1 MRKGYLV
8 GIAVA
13 GMMLCGSGAHGQTAW
28 DAPLLLPPRPADG
41 FGIFLADMHEGGVGV
56 LGMWRSST
64 WNYGLRAA
72 VSEGSGGEGI
82 ALSGGV
88 DYSGA
93 VNRSSDDFPLD
104 IDWVFGAGLSIDDGV
119 REGIRVSL
127 PLGLS
132 AAHSFQ
138 AESARFTPYITPR
151 VMLDAFFNSN
161 SGRDDLEL
169 GLAADLGLDLT
180 FASGGG
186 PFNGLTIRFGATLG
200 DRDAIAVGL
209 VF

>member
-1 MRKGYLV
+1 MQKRAGLV
-8 GIAVA
+8 IAAVA
-13 GMMLCGSGAHGQTAW
+13 VMLGASGASAQTAW

-41 FGIFLADMHEGGVGV
+41 FGVFLADMHGGGVGL

-72 VSEGSGGEGI
+72 ISEGSGGDGI

-88 DYSGA
+88 DYSGT
-93 VNRSSDDFPLD
+93 VNRASDDFPLD
-104 IDWVFGAGLSIDDGV
+104 IDWVFGAGLAIDDGV
-119 REGIRVSL
+119 VEGVRVSV

-138 AESARFTPYITPR
+138 AESARFTPFVTPR
-151 VMLDAFFNSN
+151 VMLDAFFNT
-161 SGRDDLEL
+161 GTERDDLEL
-169 GLAADLGLDLT
+169 GIAADLGLDLT

-186 PFNGLTIRFGATLG
+186 PFNGMTIRFAATLG
-200 DRDAIAVGL
+200 DREAIAIGL
-209 VF
+209 IL